1 MEVTAKLIR
10 RNEKRFVIRFTKDL
24 NRSGTYRQVDALR
37 PAKLAELVLLPNRV
51 ALHLVDCWWHTC
63 DSEQI
68 LQLLA
73 GEIAHA
79 NGTSFA

>member
-1 MEVTAKLIR
+1 M
-10 RNEKRFVIRFTKDL
+10 
-24 NRSGTYRQVDALR
+24 DALR
-37 PAKLAELVLLPNRV
+37 PAKLAELILLPNRV

>member
-1 MEVTAKLIR
+1 M
-10 RNEKRFVIRFTKDL
+10 
-24 NRSGTYRQVDALR
+24 DALGL
-37 PAKLAELVLLPNRV
+37 AKLAELVLLPNRV
-51 ALHLVDCWWHTC
+51 ALHLVDCWWHAC